1 MELKI
6 KVYDIFPSMKELS
19 KDCDLIININ
29 ELEFFLK
36 DIINKDIS
44 LNTNSIINISIKKE
58 FPIQILGEGK
68 IDLNKIPRIS
78 LNKNFITWLKLS
90 KEKKIKKNKNDILN
104 NILDIFKIKIQLSI
118 NKEKNNNKTNYFP
131 TENYN
136 KTFNNKEI
144 KKTKSPIQKKFNSIY
159 SNNVL
164 LKNYG
169 KIDFERNE
177 KSFSNKKKK

>member
-58 FPIQILGEGK
+58 FNQI
-68 IDLNKIPRIS
+68 
-78 LNKNFITWLKLS
+78 
-90 KEKKIKKNKNDILN
+90 
-104 NILDIFKIKIQLSI
+104 
-118 NKEKNNNKTNYFP
+118 
-131 TENYN
+131 
-136 KTFNNKEI
+136 
-144 KKTKSPIQKKFNSIY
+144 
-159 SNNVL
+159 
-164 LKNYG
+164 
-169 KIDFERNE
+169 
-177 KSFSNKKKK
+177 